1 MNTVF
6 PPNILS
12 MVGDMRKEAVTRVAA
27 ITRNVMP
34 PLVNITD
41 ALLRFIFPPSVFFSS
56 LPPLASVMLSFCC
69 YMAELYCWIFHY
81 LHPEY
86 SHSNQCLQPSP
97 GFLFPHH
104 L

>member
-34 PLVNITD
+34 PLVNITA
-41 ALLRFIFPPSVFFSS
+41 ALL
-56 LPPLASVMLSFCC
+56 
-69 YMAELYCWIFHY
+69 
-81 LHPEY
+81 
-86 SHSNQCLQPSP
+86 
-97 GFLFPHH
+97 
-104 L
+104 